1 MSKKLNLLSCED
13 CQKLSLKQ
21 IQEMYTNFINPAL
34 STSLKSFSFGNEIV
48 EKAKNSKIILKNKKK
63 ILDLTGG
70 LGVLNIGHNLKMF

>member
-63 ILDLTGG
+63 
-70 LGVLNIGHNLKMF
+70 F

>member
-34 STSLKSFSFGNEIV
+34 STSLKSF
-48 EKAKNSKIILKNKKK
+48 
-63 ILDLTGG
+63 
-70 LGVLNIGHNLKMF
+70 